1 VAEDIHEEYDII
13 PFTDFNYLY
22 VRSNVEIEHPLVK
35 IGNNSNLSYFS
46 IYDEILKIYMKFLKE
61 VMINYAKR
69 TISSDIEYMNI
80 ILEDGSYYILE
91 GDERK
96 VNVPFPKGITTSH
109 THPGICLFSYK
120 DLETADSL
128 FSIGYVVVSVM
139 NTECI
144 SSLYRRGVY
153 TFEDKLSL
161 KGASNKLKKAKTM
174 DDVVSIYK
182 NLSFQNLKFITY
194 QI

>member
-1 VAEDIHEEYDII
+1 
-13 PFTDFNYLY
+13 
-22 VRSNVEIEHPLVK
+22 
-35 IGNNSNLSYFS
+35 
-46 IYDEILKIYMKFLKE
+46 MKFLKE
-61 VMINYAKR
+61 VMMNYAKR
-69 TISSDIEYMNI
+69 PISSDIAYMNI

-96 VNVPFPKGITTSH
+96 VNVPFPKGIATSH

-128 FSIGYVVVSVM
+128 FSIGYVIVSVM

-161 KGASNKLKKAKTM
+161 KGTSNKLKKARTM
-174 DDVVSIYK
+174 NDVISIYK
-182 NLSFQNLKFITY
+182 NLSFQNLKFVTY